1 MGIMVTS
8 CLISAHGQTTDKT
21 TLGKQLFEGSVR
33 FENKGPSC
41 ISCHN
46 VNSTDVISGGLYSKD
61 LTKVYTR
68 FGDAFSAFM
77 DNPQN
82 GMLTAYGVNS
92 FTAEEKEALTAFFK
106 KVDAEGTSE
115 VASGYWLMLVIGLG
129 GVLALFALIYI
140 IWWNRKKESVKKEI
154 FDRQLSAIN

>member
-1 MGIMVTS
+1 MVTS
-8 CLISAHGQTTDKT
+8 YLVSAHGQTTDKT

-41 ISCHN
+41 ITCHN
-46 VNSTDVISGGLYSKD
+46 VNSADVISGGLYSKD

-77 DNPQN
+77 DNPQA
-82 GMLTAYGVNS
+82 GMLIAYGTNS
-92 FTAEEKEALTAFFK
+92 FTDAEKEALAAFFK

-115 VASGYWLMLVIGLG
+115 EASGFWSMFFIGLG
-129 GVLALFALIYI
+129 GVAVLFVLITI
-140 IWWNRKKESVKKEI
+140 IWWNRKKDSVKKDI